1 MLPTETA
8 RFCDSVKMIQKKSC
22 LSKLQLEEIRK
33 LVEIGENNVEA
44 QQKEQNQ
51 TSRQTSDASS
61 DNDWYN
67 E

>member
-8 RFCDSVKMIQKKSC
+8 RFCDSVKMIQKKSW

-33 LVEIGENNVEA
+33 LVEIGENNVDA

-51 TSRQTSDASS
+51 TRRQTSNASS
-61 DNDWYN
+61 DTDWYN